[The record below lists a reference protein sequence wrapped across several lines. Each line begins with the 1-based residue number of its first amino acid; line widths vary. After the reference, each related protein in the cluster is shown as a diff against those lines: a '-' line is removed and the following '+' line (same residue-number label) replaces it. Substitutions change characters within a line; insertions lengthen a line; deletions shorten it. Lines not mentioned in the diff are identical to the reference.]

1 MSKILAPES
10 LETRI
15 HIAVQHYWSV
25 RQSQASKQAK
35 RGVSDQ
41 GARSAVTGGKQM
53 DGFVELT
60 RDVLMESGL
69 PEDTIFYNRG
79 LELPGYYRPTK
90 KWDIVVVSNQQLV
103 AAIEMK
109 SIGSSFGNNM
119 NNRAEESIGSAQDI
133 LTAYR
138 EGAMPARPKPWLGY
152 LMLFVK
158 SEASTHPVRVSE
170 PHFEVFPE
178 FKEASYMDRGRILL
192 TKLMRERLYD
202 ATCFLLTPRPSGAS
216 ETPGY
221 MEPDPDLSVRNFLL
235 ALRAQAQMFV
245 EMQQP

>member
-1 MSKILAPES
+1 MSKILNR
-10 LETRI
+10 ETLSDRI
-15 HIAVQHYWSV
+15 RVAVAHYWAV
-25 RQSQASKQAK
+25 RKGQASDQAE

-53 DGFVELT
+53 DGFVELA
-60 RDVLMESGL
+60 RDVLVEGGIRH
-69 PEDTIFYNRG
+69 DAIFYNSG

-90 KWDIVVVSNQQLV
+90 RWDLVVVSDEQLI

-109 SIGSSFGNNM
+109 SIGSSFGNNI

-138 EGAMPARPKPWLGY
+138 EGAIPARPKPWLGY
-152 LMLFVK
+152 LMLLVESK
-158 SEASTHPVRVSE
+158 ATSYPVRVSE

-202 ATCFLLTPRPSGAS
+202 ATCYVVTPKSAEAGGVGDYR
-216 ETPGY
+216 
-221 MEPDPDLSVRNFLL
+221 EPELDLSVRNFLV
-235 ALRAQAQMFV
+235 ALHAQARMFV
-245 EMQQP
+245 DMAR